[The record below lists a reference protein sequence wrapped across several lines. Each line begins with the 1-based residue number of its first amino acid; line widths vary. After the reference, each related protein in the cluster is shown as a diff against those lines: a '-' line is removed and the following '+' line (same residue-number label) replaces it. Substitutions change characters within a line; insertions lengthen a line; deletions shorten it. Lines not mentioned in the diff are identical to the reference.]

1 MDTLIHWQ
9 WVAWLGLCASVPA
22 PTSEQL
28 VCWSRWPAR
37 FLRITWRWSSNTGN
51 DLKNNNNNNNSRMV
65 EYKIFLHFSCNS
77 TTYGNIL
84 PKHEIGNQ
92 RRSHIS
98 SRRRWRCAIVSDLMT
113 KSPIGYHR
121 WRWIAAG
128 VDIHQWHPRHLCIN
142 YRIWYLYTYFYSG
155 LIINILKLHAAVWNN
170 AYFYL
175 IRIWSIWW
183 CWYSVHDRWWLNRRL
198 IRWIVRRDHVN
209 RWLIRVIPWCW
220 CHCGHRVVR
229 DWISTHVIS

>member
-128 VDIHQWHPRHLCIN
+128 VDIHQWHPRHLCID
-142 YRIWYLYTYFYSG
+142 YRIWYLYVLLLWSNNKYFK
-155 LIINILKLHAAVWNN
+155 IT
-170 AYFYL
+170 
-175 IRIWSIWW
+175 
-183 CWYSVHDRWWLNRRL
+183 CRRL
-198 IRWIVRRDHVN
+198 KQCLFLPD
-209 RWLIRVIPWCW
+209 
-220 CHCGHRVVR
+220 
-229 DWISTHVIS
+229 